1 MTAYRAFFL
10 LSQVTYA
17 TVKDSFH
24 VSLTLG
30 RSTYNRHYRSLTK
43 TKNYNWRNKLRQFF
57 LVSAVTYAFIDFCG
71 NALADYPQIDLK
83 ALSLVES
90 SGRANAI
97 GDGGKAL
104 GLLQIH
110 SALVSDFNR
119 LNRTNLKHKDVLN
132 PVIARDV
139 ANWALHVYFP
149 LILKSK
155 GISSPSEAQILTCY
169 NMGCGAVL
177 KGKVASS
184 YVQKYNSFRGRD
196 AVSPASITASRLKT
210 CVTPQN

>member
-1 MTAYRAFFL
+1 MNNLATFFFSKSIARIGLWTFFL
-10 LSQVTYA
+10 CALVDA
-17 TVKDSFH
+17 TSRDV
-24 VSLTLG
+24 L
-30 RSTYNRHYRSLTK
+30 
-43 TKNYNWRNKLRQFF
+43 
-57 LVSAVTYAFIDFCG
+57 AE
-71 NALADYPQIDLK
+71 NATINLE

-132 PVIARDV
+132 PVIAKKI

-155 GISSPSEAQILTCY
+155 GIKAPSEAQILTCY

-177 KGKVASS
+177 KNKIATS

-210 CVTPQN
+210 CVTPQIKEAK